1 MRLYGN
7 KHVDTIEVKNLYM
20 SRREP
25 LNLPKHVYPID
36 PWRIVEKQY
45 DSRFLAQMETMFSV
59 GNGYL
64 GIRGVSEE
72 GKPVFENGT
81 FINGFYEKWP
91 IVYGE
96 EAHGF
101 AKTGQTIV
109 NVTDSKIIKL
119 YVDDECFY
127 LPVANLLHFERTL
140 DMKVGTLKRKLLWET
155 ASGKQ
160 VSIESTRL
168 VSYKY
173 KHLATIAYEVKVLN
187 ASASV
192 MICSEMRNDPCNQSN
207 EGDPRRAKGLK
218 GQVLVPQIY
227 YSNNLRTVLSHTT
240 RNSKINLACGIEH
253 EIETDCNY
261 EYSSECSQDFAR
273 VAISV
278 DAEAGVPIHV
288 TKYISYHTSD
298 TDIPNE
304 LCSRVERT
312 LDRAVSLKWAGILS
326 TQKKY
331 LDTFWHRSDIQIEG
345 NSDSVEAYQR
355 TTELQQAIRFNL
367 FHLLQASAR
376 AERTGIA
383 AKGVTGQAYEGQYFW
398 DTEIY
403 VLPFL
408 IYTAPRLAKN
418 LLKFRYGML
427 DLAKKRAQELN
438 LRGALFPW
446 RTINGE
452 EASAYYPAGTAQYHI
467 NADIIYA
474 LKKYVEVTG
483 DRDFLYQEG
492 AQMLVETARMW
503 VDLGF
508 FEDDQFHIH
517 GVTGP
522 DEYTAVVNNNT
533 YTNMM
538 ARQNLQYAVQTIESI
553 FQDYPNHLAS
563 LLDRTNLDMSE
574 VEDWKKAA
582 AQMYIPFEEEM
593 GINPQDDNFLNKKVW
608 DFANTP
614 PHKYPLL
621 LHYHPL
627 VIYRHQVIKQA
638 DLVLA
643 MFLLNSE
650 FSFDLKQNNF
660 DYYDPLTTGDSSLS
674 ASAQG
679 IMAFELGYLEKAWQY
694 FKHGVFMDLN
704 DLGGNVKDGCHMA
717 AMGGSW
723 MLMIYGIAGMRDE
736 NGTLS
741 FNPKLPQ
748 DIKNLRFSL
757 KIGSQVLRVHM
768 EENSA
773 SYLLEEGSELVIYH
787 QGEEVRITADIPVI
801 VNSQPVE
808 SSYPHDNQSESKKLI
823 A

>member
-1 MRLYGN
+1 
-7 KHVDTIEVKNLYM
+7 M

-25 LNLPKHVYPID
+25 LNLPKHVYPVN

-45 DSRFLAQMETMFSV
+45 YPRFLAQMETMFSV

-64 GIRGVSEE
+64 GMRGVSEE

-127 LPVANLLHFERTL
+127 LPVANLLNFERTL
-140 DMKVGTLKRKLLWET
+140 DMKAGTLQRELLWET

-160 VSIESTRL
+160 VSVKSTRL

-173 KHLATIAYEVKVLN
+173 KHLAAIAYEVKVLN
-187 ASASV
+187 ADASV
-192 MICSEMRNDPCNQSN
+192 VICSEIRNDPSNQSN

-227 YSNNLRTVLSHTT
+227 YSHDRRIVLSHATH
-240 RNSKINLACGIEH
+240 NSRINLACGVEH
-253 EIETDCNY
+253 EIETDCSY
-261 EYSSECSQDFAR
+261 QYSSECSQDFGK
-273 VAISV
+273 VVFSV
-278 DAEAGVPIHV
+278 DAQAGVPIEV

-298 TDIPNE
+298 SDIPNE

-312 LDRAVSLKWAGILS
+312 LDRAVSLRWAGILS
-326 TQKKY
+326 TQKQY
-331 LDTFWHRSDIQIEG
+331 LDDFWHHSDIQIEG
-345 NSDSVEAYQR
+345 NSDSLEAYNR

-367 FHLLQASAR
+367 FHILQASAR
-376 AERTGIA
+376 AEGTGVP
-383 AKGVTGQAYEGQYFW
+383 AKGLTGQAYEGQYFW

-403 VLPFL
+403 LLPFL

-418 LLKFRYGML
+418 LLKFRHGML
-427 DLAKKRAQELN
+427 DAARKRAQDLN
-438 LRGALFPW
+438 LKGALFPW

-467 NADIIYA
+467 NADIIYG

-483 DRDFLYQEG
+483 DEDFLYQEG

-508 FEDDQFHIH
+508 FEGDRFCIH

-538 ARQNLQYAVQTIESI
+538 ARQNLQYAVQTVESI
-553 FQDYPNHLAS
+553 SESYPYYLAS

-574 VEDWKKAA
+574 VEEWKKAA
-582 AQMYIPFEEEM
+582 AQMYIPFQEEM

-608 DFANTP
+608 DFENTP
-614 PHKYPLL
+614 ADKYPLL
-621 LHYHPL
+621 LHFHPL

-638 DLVLA
+638 DIVLA
-643 MFLLNSE
+643 MFLLGSE
-650 FSFDLKQNNF
+650 FSPETKKSNF

-674 ASAQG
+674 VSIQS
-679 IMAFELGYLEKAWQY
+679 IMAFELGYLQTAWQY
-694 FKHGVFMDLN
+694 SYHAMFMDLN
-704 DLGGNVKDGCHMA
+704 DVGGNVKDGCHMA

-741 FNPKLPQ
+741 FNPKLPE
-748 DIKNLRFSL
+748 DIKSLRFSL
-757 KIGSQVLRVHM
+757 KIGSQILRVHM
-768 EENSA
+768 EKNSA
-773 SYLLEEGSELVIYH
+773 SYSLEQGSELVIYH
-787 QGEEVRITADIPVI
+787 QGEEVRVTVDIPVI
-801 VNSQPVE
+801 VNSQAVRSISDDE
-808 SSYPHDNQSESKKLI
+808 DQSEPRKLI

>member
-1 MRLYGN
+1 
-7 KHVDTIEVKNLYM
+7 M
-20 SRREP
+20 SRKKP
-25 LNLPKHVYPID
+25 LNLPKHVYPVD
-36 PWRIVEKQY
+36 PWRIVEKEY
-45 DSRFLAQMETMFSV
+45 YPRFLAQMETMFSV

-64 GIRGVSEE
+64 GMRGVSEE

-119 YVDDECFY
+119 YIDDECFH
-127 LPVANLLHFERTL
+127 LPVASLLSFERVL
-140 DMKVGTLKRKLLWET
+140 DMKAGTFQRELLWET

-160 VSIESTRL
+160 VSIKSTRL

-187 ASASV
+187 ADASV
-192 MICSEMRNDPCNQSN
+192 VICSEMRNDPCNQSN

-218 GQVLVPQIY
+218 GQVLIPQIY
-227 YSNNLRTVLSHTT
+227 YSNDRRIVLSHIT

-253 EIETDCNY
+253 EIETDCSY
-261 EYSSECSQDFAR
+261 KYSSECSQDLGKVVF
-273 VAISV
+273 SV
-278 DAEAGVPIHV
+278 DAQAGVPIKV

-298 TDIPNE
+298 SDIPNE

-312 LDRAVSLKWAGILS
+312 LDRAVSLGWTGILS
-326 TQKKY
+326 TQKQY
-331 LDTFWHRSDIQIEG
+331 LDDFWHRSDIQLESNPGSI
-345 NSDSVEAYQR
+345 EAYNR

-367 FHLLQASAR
+367 FHILQASAR
-376 AERTGIA
+376 AEGTGIP
-383 AKGVTGQAYEGQYFW
+383 AKGLSGQAYEGQYFW

-403 VLPFL
+403 LLPFL
-408 IYTAPRLAKN
+408 IYTAPRVAKN

-427 DLAKKRAQELN
+427 DTAKKRAQELS
-438 LRGALFPW
+438 LKGALFPW

-467 NADIIYA
+467 NADIMYA

-483 DRDFLYQEG
+483 DKEFLYQEG

-508 FEDDQFHIH
+508 FEDGHFHIH

-538 ARQNLQYAVQTIESI
+538 ARQNLQYAAQTVESI
-553 FQDYPNHLAS
+553 SENCPNYLAS

-574 VEDWKKAA
+574 VEEWKQAA
-582 AQMYIPFEEEM
+582 AKMYIPFEEKI
-593 GINPQDDNFLNKKVW
+593 GINPQDDSFLNKKVW
-608 DFANTP
+608 DFENTP
-614 PHKYPLL
+614 ADKYPLL
-621 LHYHPL
+621 LHFHPL

-638 DLVLA
+638 DVALA
-643 MFLLNSE
+643 MFLLGSE
-650 FSFDLKQNNF
+650 FSAETKKCNF

-679 IMAFELGYLEKAWQY
+679 IMAFELGYFEKALKY
-694 FKHGVFMDLN
+694 FYHGMFMDLN
-704 DLGGNVKDGCHMA
+704 DVAGNVKDGCHMA

-723 MLMIYGIAGMRDE
+723 MLMVYGIAGMRDE

-748 DIKNLRFSL
+748 DMKNLRFSL
-757 KIGSQVLRVHM
+757 KIGEQILRVHL
-768 EENSA
+768 EESSA
-773 SYLLEEGSELVIYH
+773 SYSLEQGSELVIYH
-787 QGEEVRITADIPVI
+787 QDEEVRITVDVPVI
-801 VNSQPVE
+801 VNSKTIRN
-808 SSYPHDNQSESKKLI
+808 SSANDNPSAERKLI

>member
-1 MRLYGN
+1 
-7 KHVDTIEVKNLYM
+7 M

-25 LNLPKHVYPID
+25 VNLPKHVYPVD

-45 DSRFLAQMETMFSV
+45 YPRFLAQMETMFSV
-59 GNGYL
+59 SNGYL
-64 GIRGVSEE
+64 GMRGVSEE

-96 EAHGF
+96 EAYGF

-127 LPVANLLHFERTL
+127 LPVANLLAFQRSL
-140 DMKVGTLKRKLLWET
+140 DMKTGTFERELLWET

-160 VSIESTRL
+160 VSIKSTRL

-187 ASASV
+187 ANASV
-192 MICSEMRNDPCNQSN
+192 VICSEMRNDPCNQSN
-207 EGDPRRAKGLK
+207 DGDPRRAKGFK
-218 GQVLVPQIY
+218 GQVLIPQIY
-227 YSNNLRTVLSHTT
+227 YSKDRRIVLSHTT

-253 EIETDCNY
+253 DIETDCPY
-261 EYSSECSQDFAR
+261 EYNSECAQDFGK
-273 VAISV
+273 VSISV
-278 DAEAGVPIHV
+278 DARAGVPIKV
-288 TKYISYHTSD
+288 IKYISYHTSD
-298 TDIPNE
+298 SDIPNE

-312 LDRAVSLKWAGILS
+312 LNRAVFLGWSSILS
-326 TQKKY
+326 TQKQY
-331 LDTFWHRSDIQIEG
+331 LDDFWHQSDILIEG
-345 NSDSVEAYQR
+345 SSDSVEAYQR

-367 FHLLQASAR
+367 FHVLQASAR
-376 AERTGIA
+376 AEGTGIP
-383 AKGVTGQAYEGQYFW
+383 AKGLSGQAYEGQYFW

-403 VLPFL
+403 LLPFL
-408 IYTAPRLAKN
+408 IYTAPRSAKN
-418 LLKFRYGML
+418 LLKFRYSML
-427 DLAKKRAQELN
+427 DEARKRARDLN
-438 LRGALFPW
+438 LKGALFPW

-483 DRDFLYQEG
+483 DESFLYREG
-492 AQMLVETARMW
+492 AEMLVETARMW

-508 FEDDQFHIH
+508 FEGDSFHIH

-522 DEYTAVVNNNT
+522 DEYTAVVNNNI

-538 ARQNLQYAVQTIESI
+538 ARQNLQYAAQTIESI
-553 FQDYPNHLAS
+553 FQDYPDRFAS
-563 LLDRTNLDMSE
+563 LLDSTNLDMSE
-574 VEDWKKAA
+574 VEEWKQAA
-582 AQMYIPFEEEM
+582 AKMYIPFAEEM
-593 GINPQDDNFLNKKVW
+593 GINPQDDDFLNKKVW
-608 DFANTP
+608 DFENTP
-614 PHKYPLL
+614 AHKYPLL

-643 MFLLNSE
+643 MFLLGSE
-650 FSFDLKQNNF
+650 FSPELKKSNF

-674 ASAQG
+674 ASIQG
-679 IMAFELGYLEKAWQY
+679 VMAFEMGYLEKAWQY
-694 FKHGVFMDLN
+694 FYRGMFMDLN

-723 MLMIYGIAGMRDE
+723 MLMIYGIAGMRDD

-741 FNPKLPQ
+741 FNPRLPQ
-748 DIKNLRFSL
+748 DMKNLRFSL
-757 KIGSQVLRVHM
+757 KVGDRVLRIHM

-773 SYLLEEGSELVIYH
+773 SYLLEQGSELVIYH

-801 VNSQPVE
+801 VNSKPFWNGSSHQEE
-808 SSYPHDNQSESKKLI
+808 SRKLI

>member
-1 MRLYGN
+1 
-7 KHVDTIEVKNLYM
+7 M

-25 LNLPKHVYPID
+25 VNLPKHVYPVD

-45 DSRFLAQMETMFSV
+45 YPRFLAQMETMFSV
-59 GNGYL
+59 SNGYL
-64 GIRGVSEE
+64 GMRGVSEE
-72 GKPVFENGT
+72 GKPVSENGT

-96 EAHGF
+96 EAYGF

-127 LPVANLLHFERTL
+127 LPVANLLAFQRSL
-140 DMKVGTLKRKLLWET
+140 DMKTGTLERELLWET

-160 VSIESTRL
+160 VSIKSTRL

-187 ASASV
+187 ANASV
-192 MICSEMRNDPCNQSN
+192 VICSEMRNDPCNQSN
-207 EGDPRRAKGLK
+207 DGDPRRAKGFK
-218 GQVLVPQIY
+218 GQVLIPQIY
-227 YSNNLRTVLSHTT
+227 YSKDRRIVLSHTT

-253 EIETDCNY
+253 DIETDCPY
-261 EYSSECSQDFAR
+261 EYNSECAQDFGK
-273 VAISV
+273 VSISV
-278 DAEAGVPIHV
+278 DARAGVPIKV
-288 TKYISYHTSD
+288 IKYISYHTSD
-298 TDIPNE
+298 SDIPNE

-312 LDRAVSLKWAGILS
+312 LNRAVFLGWDSILS
-326 TQKKY
+326 TQKQY
-331 LDTFWHRSDIQIEG
+331 LDDFWHQSDIQIEG
-345 NSDSVEAYQR
+345 SSSSVEAYQK

-367 FHLLQASAR
+367 FHVLQASTR
-376 AERTGIA
+376 AEGTGIP
-383 AKGVTGQAYEGQYFW
+383 AKGLSGQAYEGQYFW

-403 VLPFL
+403 LLPFL
-408 IYTAPRLAKN
+408 IYTAPRSAKN
-418 LLKFRYGML
+418 LLKFRYSML
-427 DLAKKRAQELN
+427 DEARKRAQDLN
-438 LRGALFPW
+438 LKGALFPW

-483 DRDFLYQEG
+483 DENFLYREG
-492 AQMLVETARMW
+492 AEMLVETARMW

-508 FEDDQFHIH
+508 FEGDSFHIH

-522 DEYTAVVNNNT
+522 DEYTAVVNNNI

-538 ARQNLQYAVQTIESI
+538 ARQNLQYAAQTIESI
-553 FQDYPNHLAS
+553 FQDYPDRFAS
-563 LLDRTNLDMSE
+563 LLDSTNLDMSE
-574 VEDWKKAA
+574 VEEWKQAA
-582 AQMYIPFEEEM
+582 AKMYIPFAEEM
-593 GINPQDDNFLNKKVW
+593 GINPQDDDFLNKKVW
-608 DFANTP
+608 DFENTP
-614 PHKYPLL
+614 AHKYPLL
-621 LHYHPL
+621 LNYHPL

-643 MFLLNSE
+643 MFLLGSE
-650 FSFDLKQNNF
+650 FSPELKKSNF

-674 ASAQG
+674 ASIQG
-679 IMAFELGYLEKAWQY
+679 VMAFEMGYLEKAWQY
-694 FKHGVFMDLN
+694 FYRGMFMDLN

-723 MLMIYGIAGMRDE
+723 MLMIYGIAGMRDD

-741 FNPKLPQ
+741 FNPRLPQ
-748 DIKNLRFSL
+748 EMKNLRFSL
-757 KIGSQVLRVHM
+757 KVGDRVLRVHM

-773 SYLLEEGSELVIYH
+773 SYLLEQGSELVIYH
-787 QGEEVRITADIPVI
+787 QGEEVRITAEIPVI
-801 VNSQPVE
+801 VNSKPFWNGSSHEEE
-808 SSYPHDNQSESKKLI
+808 SRKLI

>member
-1 MRLYGN
+1 
-7 KHVDTIEVKNLYM
+7 M

-25 LNLPKHVYPID
+25 VNLPKHVYPVD

-45 DSRFLAQMETMFSV
+45 YPRFLAQMETMFSV
-59 GNGYL
+59 SNGYL
-64 GIRGVSEE
+64 GMRGVSEE
-72 GKPVFENGT
+72 GKPVSENGT

-96 EAHGF
+96 EAYGF

-127 LPVANLLHFERTL
+127 LPVANLLAFQRSL
-140 DMKVGTLKRKLLWET
+140 DMKTGTLERELLWET

-160 VSIESTRL
+160 VSIKSTRL

-187 ASASV
+187 ANASV
-192 MICSEMRNDPCNQSN
+192 VICSEMRNDPCNQSN
-207 EGDPRRAKGLK
+207 DGDPRRAKGFK
-218 GQVLVPQIY
+218 GQVLIPQIY
-227 YSNNLRTVLSHTT
+227 YSKDRRIVLSHTT

-253 EIETDCNY
+253 DIETDCPY
-261 EYSSECSQDFAR
+261 EYNSECAQDFGK
-273 VAISV
+273 VSISV
-278 DAEAGVPIHV
+278 DARAGVPIKV
-288 TKYISYHTSD
+288 IKYISYHTDHS
-298 TDIPNE
+298 DIPNE

-312 LDRAVSLKWAGILS
+312 LNRAVFLGWDSILS
-326 TQKKY
+326 TQKQY
-331 LDTFWHRSDIQIEG
+331 LDDFWHQSDILIEG
-345 NSDSVEAYQR
+345 SSDSVEAYQR

-367 FHLLQASAR
+367 FHVLQASAR
-376 AERTGIA
+376 AEGTGIP
-383 AKGVTGQAYEGQYFW
+383 AKGLSGQAYEGQYFW

-403 VLPFL
+403 LLPFL
-408 IYTAPRLAKN
+408 IYTAPRSAKN
-418 LLKFRYGML
+418 LLKFRYSML
-427 DLAKKRAQELN
+427 DEARKRARDLN
-438 LRGALFPW
+438 LKGALFPW

-483 DRDFLYQEG
+483 DENFLYREG
-492 AQMLVETARMW
+492 AEMLVETARMW

-508 FEDDQFHIH
+508 FEGDSFHIH

-522 DEYTAVVNNNT
+522 DEYTAVVNNNI

-553 FQDYPNHLAS
+553 FQDYPDRFAS
-563 LLDRTNLDMSE
+563 LLDLTNLDMSE
-574 VEDWKKAA
+574 VEEWKKAA
-582 AQMYIPFEEEM
+582 AKMYIPFAEEM
-593 GINPQDDNFLNKKVW
+593 GINPQDDDFLNKKVW
-608 DFANTP
+608 DFENTP
-614 PHKYPLL
+614 AHKYPLL

-638 DLVLA
+638 DLMLA
-643 MFLLNSE
+643 MFLLGSE
-650 FSFDLKQNNF
+650 FSPELKKSNF

-674 ASAQG
+674 ASIQG
-679 IMAFELGYLEKAWQY
+679 VMAFEMGYLEKAWQY
-694 FKHGVFMDLN
+694 FYRGMFMDLN

-723 MLMIYGIAGMRDE
+723 MLMIYGIAGMRDD

-741 FNPKLPQ
+741 FNPRLPQ
-748 DIKNLRFSL
+748 DMKNLRFSL
-757 KIGSQVLRVHM
+757 KVGDRVLRVHM

-773 SYLLEEGSELVIYH
+773 SYLLEQGSELVIYH
-787 QGEEVRITADIPVI
+787 QGEEVRITAEIPVI
-801 VNSQPVE
+801 VNSKPFWNG
-808 SSYPHDNQSESKKLI
+808 SSHEEASRKLI